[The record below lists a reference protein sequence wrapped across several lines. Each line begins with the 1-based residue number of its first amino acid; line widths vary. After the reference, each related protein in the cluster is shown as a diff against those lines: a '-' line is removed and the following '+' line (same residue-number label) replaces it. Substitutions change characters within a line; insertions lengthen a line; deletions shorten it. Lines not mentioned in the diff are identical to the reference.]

1 MSFVRMWD
9 DISGI
14 GRNPATGGYR
24 RFVWSDAD
32 QTMREWFAGEA
43 AGRGLDLQVDRNGNQ
58 WAWWGSS
65 ADGDALVIG
74 SHLDS
79 VPEGGAFDGPLGVV
93 SSFAALDAL
102 REKGFT
108 PRRPI
113 AVTNFVDEEGAR
125 FGIAC
130 AGSRLLTGSLDP
142 SVARALKDRDGRT
155 MEEVLRSAGRNPD
168 DLGRDDEVLSAIGTF
183 VELHV
188 EQGRDLVYRER
199 AVAVGSEIWPHGRYR
214 FDITGAANHAGT
226 TRMEDRHDPMLTY
239 ATTALAAGE
248 QARAAGDS
256 RATFGRIE
264 VEPNGTNA
272 VPSLVRAWLDARADS
287 EETLGSLVEAVRQ
300 AATER
305 AARDGTAV
313 SLTPESV
320 SPATRFDAELA
331 QRLAKRLGDAPI
343 IPTGAGHDAGVLAL
357 AGIPTAMLFVRN
369 PTGVSHSPAEHADRD
384 DCLAG
389 VDALT
394 ACVAELAS

>member
-1 MSFVRMWD
+1 
-9 DISGI
+9 
-14 GRNPATGGYR
+14 
-24 RFVWSDAD
+24 
-32 QTMREWFAGEA
+32 
-43 AGRGLDLQVDRNGNQ
+43 
-58 WAWWGSS
+58 
-65 ADGDALVIG
+65 
-74 SHLDS
+74 
-79 VPEGGAFDGPLGVV
+79 
-93 SSFAALDAL
+93 
-102 REKGFT
+102 
-108 PRRPI
+108 
-113 AVTNFVDEEGAR
+113 
-125 FGIAC
+125 
-130 AGSRLLTGSLDP
+130 
-142 SVARALKDRDGRT
+142 
-155 MEEVLRSAGRNPD
+155 
-168 DLGRDDEVLSAIGTF
+168 
-183 VELHV
+183 
-188 EQGRDLVYRER
+188 
-199 AVAVGSEIWPHGRYR
+199 
-214 FDITGAANHAGT
+214 
-226 TRMEDRHDPMLTY
+226 MEDRHDPMLTY